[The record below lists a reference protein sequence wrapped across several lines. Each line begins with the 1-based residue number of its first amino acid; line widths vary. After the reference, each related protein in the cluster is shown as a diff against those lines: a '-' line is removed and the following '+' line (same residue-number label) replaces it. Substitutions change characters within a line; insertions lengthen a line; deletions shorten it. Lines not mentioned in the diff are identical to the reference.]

1 MKKLLSFFAFV
12 AIVISFAACS
22 GNNPE
27 VKNFQ
32 IKVQTLSDKAHFV
45 ITPPANNQKEYYF
58 WWEKKSVVEGKGTVR
73 DYAEYDLSVN
83 TYEGLESFGLIQ
95 TEKTDFWIADFL
107 YHLDPNTPY
116 VLYVFFIEVDGDYA
130 KIDGEVEYVEFTTM
144 PEYTLNGEF
153 TVDANGKKVHFS
165 QANLQN
171 NNDYYFF
178 DNQWDYSGSY
188 SDFPIDLFYWD
199 AIINCPSPF
208 YVLSKDEWWYLLKT
222 RPNADKLFAHATV
235 NGVHGLILLPDNW
248 KTPDGI
254 QLTTSYQ
261 MGIVWNEN
269 DIQYEHSETYYDG
282 YGQNKYDDKTWK
294 VLEYAGAVFMP
305 ATWSSNNA
313 GWYWTSSE
321 KDDGAYEFSYGDYDL
336 ILSRLRVL
344 QPKEDYAS
352 FRLVR
357 DVNY

>member
-45 ITPPANNQKEYYF
+45 ITPPANNQKEYFF
-58 WWEKKSVVEGKGTVR
+58 WWVKKSAVENKGTVR
-73 DYAEYDLSVN
+73 DYAEYDLSLF
-83 TYEGLESFGLIQ
+83 TYKQSVSDGLIQ
-95 TEKTDFWIADFL
+95 TEKSDCWTDETAYVF
-107 YHLDPNTPY
+107 YPNTTY
-116 VLYVFFIEVDGDYA
+116 VLYAFFIEKDGDYA

-144 PEYTLNGEF
+144 PENTLNGEF
-153 TVDANGKKVHFS
+153 SVSDTKKVHFS
-165 QANLQN
+165 QANLRN
-171 NNDYYFF
+171 NNGSYYFS

-188 SDFPIDLFYWD
+188 SNFPIDLFHWD
-199 AIINCPSPF
+199 AIANCPSDF
-208 YVLSKDEWWYLLKT
+208 YVLSKDEWWYMLKT

-248 KTPDGI
+248 KTPDDI
-254 QLTTSYQ
+254 QLTTADQ
-261 MGIVWNEN
+261 MGIVWDEN
-269 DIQYEHSETYYDG
+269 DIRYKHSETDYDG
-282 YGQNKYDDKTWK
+282 YGQNIYNDKSWK

-305 ATWSSNNA
+305 ATWSSNKA
-313 GWYWTSSE
+313 GWYWTSLDA
-321 KDDGAYEFSYGDYDL
+321 DDKAHEFSYGKCTLTLTYL
-336 ILSRLRVL
+336 IN
-344 QPKEDYAS
+344 PKAKSDYAS

-357 DVNY
+357 DVVY

>member
-1 MKKLLSFFAFV
+1 MSENFTTFAAAKVKRTQTNSNNIKQYQTMKKLLSFFAFV

-58 WWEKKSVVEGKGTVR
+58 WWEKKSVVEGKGTV
-73 DYAEYDLSVN
+73 
-83 TYEGLESFGLIQ
+83 
-95 TEKTDFWIADFL
+95 
-107 YHLDPNTPY
+107 HLDPNTPY

-313 GWYWTSSE
+313 GWYWTSSDA
-321 KDDGAYEFSYGDYDL
+321 DDRAYEFSYGDYDL
-336 ILSRLRVL
+336 ILKSLRVL
-344 QPKEDYAS
+344 QPKEDYCS